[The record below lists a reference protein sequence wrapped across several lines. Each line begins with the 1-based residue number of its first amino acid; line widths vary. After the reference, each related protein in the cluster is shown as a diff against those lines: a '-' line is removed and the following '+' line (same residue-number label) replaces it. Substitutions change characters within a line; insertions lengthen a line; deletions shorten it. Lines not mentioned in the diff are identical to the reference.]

1 MLTHLWSVR
10 EIAHVIGAHRKP
22 VSPEVFPNRR
32 KGLPMLVVLLLEMWI
47 GFPDIMQARHEH

>member
-1 MLTHLWSVR
+1 MSTHLWSVR

-47 GFPDIMQARHEH
+47 SFPNIMQACY